1 MFDYDQLAALAAVV
15 RTGSFDRAAQQLGV
29 TPSAVSQRLKLL
41 EERVGAALVVRGQPN
56 VATPAGA
63 RLCRHAEDVGLLER
77 ALRADL
83 GTLGVAAQ
91 PATIRIAVNADSLA
105 TWFVAAMAATD
116 GVLYDLVL
124 DDQDH
129 SADWLRRGEV
139 AAAVTASP
147 GSVQGCG
154 SRPLGALRYLAT
166 ATPDFMRCWF
176 PDGIDEASLRA
187 APCLRFNQKDELQAR
202 WIRDVVGR
210 PVATPNHWLPSSQAF
225 VDGAL
230 AGLGWGMNPEVLVQR
245 PLAEGRLVP
254 LLPDR
259 PLDIALHWQWS
270 RAVEGA
276 LRDVTRAVL
285 ATARRA
291 LVTEG

>member
-1 MFDYDQLAALAAVV
+1 MIDHDHLAALAAIV
-15 RTGSFDRAAQQLGV
+15 RTGSFDKAAQQLRV

-41 EERVGAALVVRGQPN
+41 EERVGAVLVRRGQPN

-63 RLCRHAEDVGLLER
+63 RLCRHAEDIGLLER
-77 ALRADL
+77 ALRADF
-83 GTLGVAAQ
+83 GTLGLGAQ
-91 PATIRIAVNADSLA
+91 PATVRIAVNADSLA
-105 TWFVAAMAATD
+105 TWFVEAMAATE

-139 AAAVTASP
+139 AAAITATP

-154 SRPLGALRYLAT
+154 SRSLGALRYIAT
-166 ATPDFMRCWF
+166 ATPGFLRRWF
-176 PDGIDEASLRA
+176 AHGIDEGALRA

-202 WIRDVVGR
+202 WIEDLLGR
-210 PVATPNHWLPSSQAF
+210 SVATPNHWLPSSQAF

-230 AGLGWGMNPEVLVQR
+230 AGLGWGLNPEPLVR
-245 PLAEGRLVP
+245 HHLASGRLVP

-259 PLDIALHWQWS
+259 ALDVPLHWQWS
-270 RAVEGA
+270 RSIEAA
-276 LRDVTRAVL
+276 LRDVTRAVT
-285 ATARRA
+285 ATARRF
-291 LVTEG
+291 LVNEK

>member
-1 MFDYDQLAALAAVV
+1 MINYDHLSALAAIV
-15 RTGSFDRAAQQLGV
+15 RTGSFEKAAQQLGV
-29 TPSAVSQRLKLL
+29 TPSAVSQRVKLL

-56 VATPAGA
+56 TATPAGA

-83 GTLGVAAQ
+83 GELGPGAQ
-91 PATIRIAVNADSLA
+91 PASIRIAVNADSLA
-105 TWFVAAMAATD
+105 TWFINAMAATE

-154 SRPLGALRYLAT
+154 SRSLGALRYVPT
-166 ATPDFMRCWF
+166 ATPDFARRWF
-176 PDGIDEASLRA
+176 ADGVDETSLRR

-202 WIRDVVGR
+202 WIKGLVGR
-210 PVATPNHWLPSSQAF
+210 SVATPNHWLPSSQAF

-230 AGLGWGMNPEVLVQR
+230 AGLGWGMNPEQLVR
-245 PLAEGRLVP
+245 HHLASGRLVL

-259 PLDIALHWQWS
+259 PLDVSLHWQWS
-270 RAVEGA
+270 RAVEAA
-276 LRDVTRAVL
+276 LKDVTRAVT
-285 ATARRA
+285 ATARC
-291 LVTEG
+291 LLLSEG

>member
-1 MFDYDQLAALAAVV
+1 MLDYDHLSALAAVV
-15 RTGSFDRAAQQLGV
+15 RTGSFEKAAQQLGV

-41 EERVGAALVVRGQPN
+41 EERIGAALVVRGQPN

-83 GTLGVAAQ
+83 GELGLAAQ
-91 PATIRIAVNADSLA
+91 PTTIRIAVNADSLA
-105 TWFVAAMAATD
+105 TWFVEAMAATE

-139 AAAVTASP
+139 AAAVTAST

-154 SRPLGALRYLAT
+154 SRPLGALRYVAT
-166 ATPDFMRCWF
+166 ASPEFMRRWF
-176 PDGIDEASLRA
+176 ADGVDEAALRA

-202 WIRDVVGR
+202 WIRNLIDR
-210 PVATPNHWLPSSQAF
+210 TVATPTHWLPASQAF

-230 AGLGWGMNPEVLVQR
+230 AGLGWGMNPEPLVRHHLASGHLVL
-245 PLAEGRLVP
+245 LAIS
-254 LLPDR
+254 
-259 PLDIALHWQWS
+259 PLDVSLNWQWS
-270 RAVEGA
+270 RAVEAA
-276 LRDVTRAVL
+276 LADVTRAVT
-285 ATARRA
+285 ATARRF
-291 LVTEG
+291 LVQ

>member
-1 MFDYDQLAALAAVV
+1 MFDYDHLLALSAVI
-15 RTGSFDRAAQQLGV
+15 RTGSFEKAARQINV

-63 RLCRHAEDVGLLER
+63 RLCRHMEDVGLLER
-77 ALRADL
+77 ALRVDL
-83 GTLGVAAQ
+83 GNLGLDAQ
-91 PATIRIAVNADSLA
+91 PTTIRIAVNADSLA
-105 TWFVAAMAATD
+105 TWFVEAMAATE

-139 AAAVTASP
+139 AAAITSSP

-154 SRPLGALRYLAT
+154 TRSLGALRYVAT
-166 ATPDFMRCWF
+166 ATPEFVRRWF
-176 PDGIDEASLRA
+176 PAGVDEASLRV

-202 WIRDVVGR
+202 WTKAVVGR
-210 PVATPNHWLPSSQAF
+210 SVATPNHWLPSSQAF

-230 AGLGWGMNPEVLVQR
+230 AGLGWGMNPETLVR
-245 PLAEGRLVP
+245 RHFASGRLVE

-259 PLDIALHWQWS
+259 PLDVSLHWQWS
-270 RAVEGA
+270 RAVEA
-276 LRDVTRAVL
+276 
-285 ATARRA
+285 A
-291 LVTEG
+291 LVDGG